1 MASYDPSKKY
11 QWSNDDQITIS
22 GRDFGLFLNTFRAI
36 LESDLA
42 VPILMANRAN
52 TAIEAVMSKYI
63 ENGTIKEVEQKME
76 IVK

>member
-1 MASYDPSKKY
+1 MASYDPSKEY
-11 QWSNDDQITIS
+11 QWPNDDQIIIS

-52 TAIEAVMSKYI
+52 IAIEAVMSKYI